1 MKLNELY
8 TNLLE
13 EALEED
19 TKRINSH
26 SHWMAD
32 ILMRLPEDP
41 AFKKLSPS
49 AKEEI
54 GNLLTAI
61 E

>member
-1 MKLNELY
+1 MKIDELY

-19 TKRINSH
+19 TRCINSH
-26 SHWMAD
+26 AYWMAD
-32 ILMRLPEDP
+32 ILMRLPNDP
-41 AFKKLSPS
+41 AFKKLSSS

-54 GNLLTAI
+54 NSLLTAI

>member
-1 MKLNELY
+1 MKIDELY

-13 EALEED
+13 EALDED
-19 TKRINSH
+19 TKRITSH
-26 SHWMAD
+26 AHWMAD
-32 ILMRLPEDP
+32 ILLRLPRDP
-41 AFKKLSPS
+41 AFKKLSSS

-54 GNLLTAI
+54 NTLITAI